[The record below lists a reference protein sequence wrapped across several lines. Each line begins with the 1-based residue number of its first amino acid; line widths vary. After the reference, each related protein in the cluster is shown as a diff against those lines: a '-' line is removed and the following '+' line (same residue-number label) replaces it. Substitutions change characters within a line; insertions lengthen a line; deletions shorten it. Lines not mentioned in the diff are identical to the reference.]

1 MTSPGVL
8 LLEVTQGALR
18 PYHAA
23 LPCSK
28 APTGPEER
36 RAGGLQAV
44 HFAAAQSR
52 ALRTAADWRGAVHG
66 GPDVPFRAWVL
77 PLAGWGGASCLS
89 LRVWLAFHLAQAQL
103 LVLTEW
109 PPSARCRGDL
119 EEGGSVPRSAS
130 SLSESPFLPQG
141 VGARSVG
148 KSLKTRAS
156 VFWLMLPTGQLAQ
169 ALNAGHLPGEQACL
183 ESGGGLPS
191 TRPLGRRTW
200 LRRQS

>member
-1 MTSPGVL
+1 MGTGGHSGSPPPVSRCSAL
-8 LLEVTQGALR
+8 LQGPHWPRGAE
-18 PYHAA
+18 
-23 LPCSK
+23 
-28 APTGPEER
+28 GR
-36 RAGGLQAV
+36 RAAGCPLC
-44 HFAAAQSR
+44 SR
-52 ALRTAADWRGAVHG
+52 PEQGLRTAADWRGAVHG

-119 EEGGSVPRSAS
+119 EKGGSVPRSAS

-183 ESGGGLPS
+183 ESGGGFPS